1 MANTTATPL
10 LMTDPG
16 FLFAAPLG
24 TALPAAGVGGTVAG
38 SVFTDAWPVAWV
50 NLGATEDGS
59 EFSFSTTVEPI
70 KVAEIFN
77 PVQYSVT
84 DQATSMSFTLA
95 SWTATNLRRAFNVGA
110 GNLTT
115 VSGAGAT
122 LLSKLTPPAPSQ
134 IIRSMI
140 GWESLDATT
149 RLFGYQVINGGEIK
163 TAFKRA
169 PDNATIPFQLNFEVP
184 VSPTVPFDVFIA
196 GVGRLGS

>member
-16 FLFAAPLG
+16 FLFHAPLG

-38 SVFTDAWPVAWV
+38 SVFTDAWPAGWV

-70 KVAEIFN
+70 RVAEIFN

-84 DQATSMSFTLA
+84 EQATSLAFSLANFTA
-95 SWTATNLRRAFNVGA
+95 HNFRRAMNAGT

-115 VSGAGAT
+115 VSGAAAT
-122 LLSKLTPPAPSQ
+122 LLSKLTPPSPSQ
-134 IIRSMI
+134 IIRCMV
-140 GWESLDATT
+140 GWESLDATV
-149 RLFGYQVINGGEIK
+149 RMFGYQVINGGEIT

-169 PDNATIPFQLNFEVP
+169 PDKAVIPFQLNFEVP
-184 VSPTVPFDVFIA
+184 VSPVVPFDFFIA
-196 GVGRLGS
+196 GVARLGA

>member
-16 FLFAAPLG
+16 FLFMAPLG

-38 SVFTDAWPVAWV
+38 SVFTDAWPAGWV

-59 EFSFSTTVEPI
+59 EFSFSTSVEPI
-70 KVAEIFN
+70 RVAEIFN
-77 PVQYSVT
+77 PIQYSVT
-84 DQATSMSFTLA
+84 EQAASMSFSLA
-95 SWTATNLRRAFNVGA
+95 SWTATNLRRAFNVGS

-115 VSGAGAT
+115 VSGTGAT
-122 LLSKLTPPAPSQ
+122 LLSKLTPPAPAQ
-134 IIRSMI
+134 IVRQMV

-149 RLFGYQVINGGEIK
+149 RIIGYQVINGGEVT

-169 PDNATIPFQLNFEVP
+169 PDNAVIPFQLNFEVP
-184 VSPTVPFDVFIA
+184 ASPTVPFDMFIA
-196 GVGRLGS
+196 GANRVGT